1 MRLVN
6 LCGVAILATF
16 VITGAAVP
24 KNGRSA
30 APVAW
35 SDGSAVVS
43 YSSERALRQALQRHP
58 ALVVRRI
65 PALGVAELRPA
76 GDVPRFAR
84 ELAREP
90 GITRVERT
98 SARRPAAEPSLAASA
113 ETAFQWQYAATRADQ
128 VPEAVAHAAAGITIA
143 VIDTGA
149 DLAAP
154 DLAAKAPFAFDIR
167 TRAGDVADIVGHG
180 TFVASLAAGS
190 STNDEGIAGFGG
202 DSNLLVVRATNGR
215 RALTDVDEAAA
226 ILYAV
231 DQGAR
236 VINLSFGGPSTS
248 TTERRAIDYAAR
260 RGVLVI
266 AAIGNDHRRG
276 NPVHYPAALLQP
288 VRSRG
293 HGGRGLS
300 IGASTQE
307 GTRAAFSNTGT
318 HLSLV
323 APGEAVLG
331 AVSGLST
338 ARDYPRV
345 ALPGSREGLYA
356 FGTGTS
362 YAAPQVA
369 GAAAL
374 VWAANPALSASDV
387 ADYLKG
393 TASGQGRW
401 NPRIGY
407 GVLDVGAAVALALAS
422 R

>member
-1 MRLVN
+1 MAWSLRLAV
-6 LCGVAILATF
+6 LGC
-16 VITGAAVP
+16 AASLVLLV
-24 KNGRSA
+24 
-30 APVAW
+30 APVA
-35 SDGSAVVS
+35 SASTSGRGPSIRGPITVG
-43 YSSERALRQALQRHP
+43 YSSEAALDTALSRAGSRVLRRLP
-58 ALVVRRI
+58 RI
-65 PALGVAELRPA
+65 RVAEVSGSRSVVELLAGSPGISFLERPA
-76 GDVPRFAR
+76 
-84 ELAREP
+84 
-90 GITRVERT
+90 TRTR
-98 SARRPAAEPSLAASA
+98 AAEPGLAQANVMG
-113 ETAFQWQYAATRADQ
+113 AFEWQYAATHADT
-128 VPEAVAHAAAGITIA
+128 VPESVLRAASAITIA

-149 DLAAP
+149 DVRAP
-154 DLAAKAPFAFDIR
+154 DLAAKSPFAFDIR
-167 TRAGDVADIVGHG
+167 TRAEDVADVVGHG

-190 STNDEGIAGFGG
+190 STNGEGIAGFSG
-202 DSNLLVVRATNGR
+202 DTHLLVVRASTGR

-231 DQGAR
+231 DHGAR
-236 VINLSFGGPSTS
+236 LINLSFGGPSTS
-248 TTERRAIDYAAR
+248 TTERRAIDYAAEH
-260 RGVLVI
+260 GVLLI
-266 AAIGNDHRRG
+266 AAVGNDYRRG

-293 HGGRGLS
+293 RGGRGLAV
-300 IGASTQE
+300 GASTLD

-323 APGEAVLG
+323 APGVAVLG
-331 AVSGLST
+331 AVSDLSSP
-338 ARDYPRV
+338 RDYPRV
-345 ALPGSREGLYA
+345 ALPGSREGVYA
-356 FGTGTS
+356 FGSGTS

-401 NPRIGY
+401 NPRLGY

>member
-1 MRLVN
+1 MVWLLRLVA
-6 LCGVAILATF
+6 LGCAASLVLLVVPVASAAISERGPSIGGP
-16 VITGAAVP
+16 ITVGYSSEAALEAAVARAGSRVLRRLP
-24 KNGRSA
+24 NIRVAVVSGSGRSA
-30 APVAW
+30 ELLAGSRGISFLERSIRRTRSAEPGLAPA
-35 SDGSAVVS
+35 G
-43 YSSERALRQALQRHP
+43 
-58 ALVVRRI
+58 
-65 PALGVAELRPA
+65 ALG
-76 GDVPRFAR
+76 
-84 ELAREP
+84 
-90 GITRVERT
+90 
-98 SARRPAAEPSLAASA
+98 
-113 ETAFQWQYAATRADQ
+113 AFEWQYAATHADT
-128 VPEAVAHAAAGITIA
+128 VPESVLRAASAITIA

-149 DLAAP
+149 DLSAP
-154 DLAAKAPFAFDIR
+154 DLAAKSPFAFDIR
-167 TRAGDVADIVGHG
+167 TRVDDVADIVGHG
-180 TFVASLAAGS
+180 TFVASLAAGA
-190 STNDEGIAGFGG
+190 STNDEGIAGFSG

-231 DQGAR
+231 DHGAR

-248 TTERRAIDYAAR
+248 TTERRAVRYAAEH
-260 RGVLVI
+260 GVLLV
-266 AAIGNDHRRG
+266 AAVGNDYQRG

-293 HGGRGLS
+293 RGGRGLAV
-300 IGASTQE
+300 GASKHD

-323 APGEAVLG
+323 APGEKVLG
-331 AVSGLST
+331 AVSALSSP
-338 ARDYPRV
+338 RDYPRV

-362 YAAPQVA
+362 YATPQVA

-374 VWAANPALSASDV
+374 VWAANPGLSAADV

-401 NPRIGY
+401 SPRLGY

>member
-1 MRLVN
+1 MATHLRLAV
-6 LCGVAILATF
+6 LGCAAAF
-16 VITGAAVP
+16 VLLV
-24 KNGRSA
+24 
-30 APVAW
+30 APVA
-35 SDGSAVVS
+35 SATTSESGPSLRGPVTVGYSNEAALEAAVSRAGGRVLRRLPHIRVAEVAGSGRLAALLAGSPGVS
-43 YSSERALRQALQRHP
+43 FLERAA
-58 ALVVRRI
+58 
-65 PALGVAELRPA
+65 
-76 GDVPRFAR
+76 
-84 ELAREP
+84 
-90 GITRVERT
+90 TRTR
-98 SARRPAAEPSLAASA
+98 AAEPGLAQAN
-113 ETAFQWQYAATRADQ
+113 TLGAFEWQYAATHADT
-128 VPEAVAHAAAGITIA
+128 VPESVLRAASAITIA

-202 DSNLLVVRATNGR
+202 DSSLLVVRATNGR

-260 RGVLVI
+260 RGVLLI

-331 AVSGLST
+331 AVSGLSS

-356 FGTGTS
+356 FGSGTS
-362 YAAPQVA
+362 YATPQVA

-374 VWAANPALSASDV
+374 VWAANPALSATDV

-393 TASGQGRW
+393 TASGHGRW

>member
-1 MRLVN
+1 MVSPLRFAVLGCAASLV
-6 LCGVAILATF
+6 LLVAP
-16 VITGAAVP
+16 VS
-24 KNGRSA
+24 SA
-30 APVAW
+30 ATSARGPAIQGPVTV
-35 SDGSAVVS
+35 G
-43 YSSERALRQALQRHP
+43 YSSEAALDAAVARAGGRVLRRLPH
-58 ALVVRRI
+58 I
-65 PALGVAELRPA
+65 GVAELSGA
-76 GDVPRFAR
+76 GRFA
-84 ELAREP
+84 ELLAGSPGISFLERSVTRAPSVEP
-90 GITRVERT
+90 G
-98 SARRPAAEPSLAASA
+98 LAQANA
-113 ETAFQWQYAATRADQ
+113 VGAFEWQYAATHADE
-128 VPEAVAHAAAGITIA
+128 VPESVLRAAGAITIA

-149 DLAAP
+149 DLGAP
-154 DLAAKAPFAFDIR
+154 DLAAKSPFAFDIR
-167 TRAGDVADIVGHG
+167 TRAGDVADVVGHG

-190 STNDEGIAGFGG
+190 ATNGEGIAGFSG
-202 DSNLLVVRATNGR
+202 DSNLLVVRATSGR

-231 DQGAR
+231 DLGAR
-236 VINLSFGGPSTS
+236 VINLSFGGLSTS
-248 TTERRAIDYAAR
+248 TTERRAVDYAVEH
-260 RGVLVI
+260 GVLLI
-266 AAIGNDHRRG
+266 AAVGNDHRRG

-293 HGGRGLS
+293 HGGRGLAV
-300 IGASTQE
+300 GASTKD
-307 GTRAAFSNTGT
+307 GTRAGFSNTGT

-331 AVSGLST
+331 ALSGLSS

-345 ALPGSREGLYA
+345 TLPGSRQGLYG

-362 YAAPQVA
+362 YATPQVA

-374 VWAANPALSASDV
+374 VWAANPALSAGDV

-401 NPRIGY
+401 NPRVGY